1 MFTEGQSFG
10 MDKKKI
16 AAIMSAVNNYIKA
29 GQESAAA
36 PVLPTPPSVWG
47 ADGRRHI
54 MSMRNLWQM
63 RIFKKAG

>member
-1 MFTEGQSFG
+1 

-16 AAIMSAVNNYIKA
+16 AAIMSAVNSHIKT
-29 GQESAAA
+29 GQEGVAEAI
-36 PVLPTPPSVWG
+36 LPTPLSMWG
-47 ADGRRHI
+47 ADGRRQL